1 MLAGQRDY
9 EVRSSEGEK
18 TVALVRGLGTGQ
30 IRRKVKE
37 DEIGIG
43 ITDAGSL
50 SLKAGEGAGVAN
62 K

>member
-1 MLAGQRDY
+1 M
-9 EVRSSEGEK
+9 
-18 TVALVRGLGTGQ
+18 
-30 IRRKVKE
+30 KE

>member
-1 MLAGQRDY
+1 M
-9 EVRSSEGEK
+9 
-18 TVALVRGLGTGQ
+18 
-30 IRRKVKE
+30 KVKG

-50 SLKAGEGAGVAN
+50 SLKVGEGAGVAN